1 MKIRLSFSGAQKL
14 LAILSSLLAAGYFVY
29 LAMAWSSLEERI
41 VIYWRVPLSM
51 HIEIAYRWYLLLPP
65 ILFLL
70 ESLLI
75 WRLSSLRV
83 SHDPPSLSDSI
94 RMDGLQCVRTAL
106 CSMNVLLPGI
116 FWLLTYYIVNR
127 EEISWGFPIF
137 AVFVLVLWSVL
148 CCLLCSRFLRRLR
161 DGLAGAADLHE
172 V

>member
-14 LAILSSLLAAGYFVY
+14 LAILSFLLAAGYFVY
-29 LAMAWSSLEERI
+29 LAMAWSGLEERI

-94 RMDGLQCVRTAL
+94 RMDGLQCCCRGFSGCSPTTLSTARKSAGGSRFSPFSCLSCGL
-106 CSMNVLLPGI
+106 CCAVCCAAVSCAGCGTGWRARPIYTKYRKVLL
-116 FWLLTYYIVNR
+116 
-127 EEISWGFPIF
+127 
-137 AVFVLVLWSVL
+137 
-148 CCLLCSRFLRRLR
+148 
-161 DGLAGAADLHE
+161 
-172 V
+172 